1 MNHAAMLDA
10 DAHPESSEKQAVK
23 DKVLNFTE
31 TLRRAIH
38 NTFRYGQGTKD
49 MSGPSGFSTE
59 AFIDKVEWR
68 LNRYLAAQLD
78 EAPPPTLSEPSR
90 EFRRNF
96 SVDEDAVKTLFDTY
110 DVDGNGQIDIVEF
123 TRMLV
128 KMGVAPTKA
137 AKVKNP
143 DV

>member
-1 MNHAAMLDA
+1 M
-10 DAHPESSEKQAVK
+10 Q

-38 NTFRYGQGTKD
+38 YTFRYGQGTKD
-49 MSGPSGFSTE
+49 MPGPSGFPTE

-78 EAPPPTLSEPSR
+78 EAPPPALSEPSR

-96 SVDEDAVKTLFDTY
+96 SVDEEAVKSLFDTY
-110 DVDGNGQIDIVEF
+110 DMDGNGQIDIVEF

-128 KMGVAPTKA
+128 KMGVAPTKETK
-137 AKVKNP
+137 KVKNP